1 MVRWGWEFSSF
12 SLVLLVVRSSV
23 WIFVCFVLLCL
34 FASGLVFPR
43 KTRSAAPQS
52 VFTARKGDRSTP
64 GVFNWMTFS
73 NAAPSFAN
81 ACHPTHPDPPE
92 RLHRPPSKGDVPG
105 WTGRCIDPESQ
116 MVFAQHNK
124 EEYLSHIG
132 NQLQQLPSD
141 KTNIHQN
148 VGVDR
153 NQVVSRHRFPSDR
166 IAHMESVPMDH
177 T

>member
-1 MVRWGWEFSSF
+1 MIV
-12 SLVLLVVRSSV
+12 VLWDFGRGMLWCVGDGNFPPFRYCY
-23 WIFVCFVLLCL
+23 WWFARLFGFLFVLLCL

-64 GVFNWMTFS
+64 GGFNWMTFS

-105 WTGRCIDPESQ
+105 WTGRCIASETQ
-116 MVFAQHNK
+116 MVFAPRQQRIIFIPHRESIAKTLLGQN
-124 EEYLSHIG
+124 EYSPKCRG
-132 NQLQQLPSD
+132 RS
-141 KTNIHQN
+141 K
-148 VGVDR
+148 
-153 NQVVSRHRFPSDR
+153 SSRFP
-166 IAHMESVPMDH
+166 ASVSF
-177 T
+177 